1 MSDSRDYQGIGM
13 TSQRTRDRLV
23 DQLQRLGIKDQR
35 VLAVMQ
41 KIPRHLFVAEALAS
55 RAYEN
60 TALPIGQGQ
69 TISQPYMVAR
79 MTELLIEDGVPE
91 NVLEVG
97 TGSGYQ
103 SSVLAS
109 LIPRVFSVER
119 IQPLQ
124 EKAKQVLADIG
135 YRNISFRHS
144 DGGWGWKSC
153 GPYGGILAAAAPA
166 EIPRKLLEQL
176 AVGAKLVIPI
186 GEEGAQ
192 VLQRVTRTET
202 AYEVETIEPAS
213 FVPFLNG
220 RAK

>member
-1 MSDSRDYQGIGM
+1 MTQYRHQGIGM

-23 DQLQRLGIKDQR
+23 DQLHKLGIKDHR
-35 VLAVMQ
+35 VLAAISKV
-41 KIPRHLFVAEALAS
+41 PRHLFIAEALSS

-60 TALPIGQGQ
+60 TSLPIGMGQ

-79 MTELLIEDGVPE
+79 MTELLIEDGLPE

-103 SSVLAS
+103 SAVLAC

-119 IQPLQ
+119 IRPLQ
-124 EKAKQVLADIG
+124 DKAKDVLEDIG

-144 DGGWGWKSC
+144 DGGWGWNAC
-153 GPYGGILAAAAPA
+153 GPYQGILAAAAPA

-176 AVGAKLVIPI
+176 DIGSKLVIPI
-186 GEEGAQ
+186 GVEGKQ
-192 VLQRVTRTET
+192 ELQRITRTAS
-202 AYEVETIEPAS
+202 AYEVEIIEPVS
-213 FVPFLNG
+213 FVPFLKG
-220 RAK
+220 RV

>member
-1 MSDSRDYQGIGM
+1 VTQSRHQGIGM

-23 DQLQRLGIKDQR
+23 DQLQKLGIKDHR
-35 VLAVMQ
+35 VLAAISKV
-41 KIPRHLFVAEALAS
+41 PRHLFIAEALSS

-60 TALPIGQGQ
+60 TSLPIGMGQ

-79 MTELLIEDGVPE
+79 MTELLIEDGMPE

-103 SSVLAS
+103 SAVLAC

-119 IQPLQ
+119 IRPLQ
-124 EKAKQVLADIG
+124 DKAKKVLEDIG

-144 DGGWGWKSC
+144 DGGWGWNAC
-153 GPYGGILAAAAPA
+153 GPYQGILAAAAPA

-176 AVGAKLVIPI
+176 DIGSKLVIPI
-186 GEEGAQ
+186 GVEGKQ
-192 VLQRVTRTET
+192 ELQRITRTAS
-202 AYEVETIEPAS
+202 AYEVEVIEPVS
-213 FVPFLNG
+213 FVPFLKG
-220 RAK
+220 RV